1 MKDLALLVMSCDKYS
16 SVWYPYFELIKKY
29 WPDHPEHIYLS
40 SETRGY
46 SCEGLDI
53 TVINSNKVE
62 PWSQRLLDVL
72 TQIKEEFI
80 VFSLEDFFLL
90 GKVNTARI
98 KECLRWM
105 REDSSI
111 AECRL
116 TTYDT
121 VTAGDYYKGSDFRIC
136 PANHPYRVD
145 TQVAVWRKS
154 YLMSVINPMETPWQ
168 FEGRA
173 SARSSSKP
181 DKLLWLS
188 PTPLNIH
195 DLDAMIV
202 PYFNRPA
209 DGYGIAWGKWL
220 PNNKKW
226 FENNGIHGVK
236 FHRLGS
242 LSKEGID
249 RRNKYLY
256 VVPTTPGRKAIKTV
270 YQLYV
275 YADRMVR
282 GFMINGM
289 QDVRN
294 TLSILKSRR
303 IK

>member
-1 MKDLALLVMSCDKYS
+1 MKDTALLVMSCDKYS

-29 WPDHPEHIYLS
+29 WPDHPERIYLS

-72 TQIKEEFI
+72 AQIEEEYI
-80 VFSLEDFFLL
+80 IFSLEDFFLL
-90 GKVNTARI
+90 EQVKTDRI
-98 KECLRWM
+98 EECLNWM
-105 REDSSI
+105 KEDKSI

-121 VTAGDYYKGSDFRIC
+121 ITKGEYYKNTVFRIC
-136 PANHPYRVD
+136 PSEHPYRID
-145 TQVAVWRKS
+145 TQFAIWRKS
-154 YLMSVINPMETPWQ
+154 YLMSVLNPMETPWQ

-173 SARSSSKP
+173 SARSQALP

-188 PTPLNIH
+188 PSPLNTH
-195 DLDAMIV
+195 DLSDMIV
-202 PYFNRPA
+202 PYFNKPA
-209 DGYGIAWGKWL
+209 DGYGIAWGKWM

-226 FENNGIHGVK
+226 FKQNGITGVK
-236 FHRLGS
+236 FHHLGS
-242 LSKEGID
+242 LSKKGVIS
-249 RRNKYLY
+249 RNKYLY
-256 VVPTTPGRKAIKTV
+256 VYPTSLSGKAIKTG

-275 YADRMVR
+275 YADRIIR
-282 GFMINGM
+282 GIMINGI